1 MKVSKTLSDIADLA
15 FADRGV
21 CTELE
26 IKKLYLLTNPKPVM
40 RKLFVLGSIAVVA
53 IILALSW
60 FWIDA
65 LFLFLIAGPLIYM
78 GIADMLQVKQSIKRN
93 FPLFGRL
100 RYVFEDLRPKIQQYF
115 VESDT
120 DGAPINRN
128 ERSVIYQR
136 AKKQIDTVPFG
147 TQLNVYAEGYE
158 WITHSIAP
166 KDFHKMEHNPRI
178 RFGGKE
184 CKQPYDMSV
193 LNISAMSFGSLSQ
206 NAILAL
212 NSGAKLGGF
221 AHNTGEGG
229 LSPYHLQPGG
239 DIIWQIGTGYFGAR
253 TEDGNFSDDAFK
265 ANATKPNVKMIEIKL
280 SQGAKPGHGGILP
293 AAKNTPEIAKIRL
306 VKPGTT
312 VFSPPFHSAFNTP
325 KELLLF
331 VKRLRE
337 LSGGKPVGFKLCVG
351 RKSEFLS
358 ICKAM
363 VELKIYPDFITVDGG
378 EGGTGAAPPE
388 FTNFV
393 GMPLLDA
400 LAFVDNALRGFG
412 IRHEMRMIASGKVL
426 TGFNLLRAMAL
437 GADTCN
443 AARAMMMALGCIQ
456 ALECNRNTCPTGV
469 ATQNPELMK
478 GLDVKDKAERV
489 ANFHKN
495 TVESFVELMAAT
507 GMTHPEQIN
516 RTHVY
521 RRVFMNMVKTYEEIY
536 PTIPDGCL
544 LEGGDVPFELEEYMK
559 YASAETFELA

>member
-1 MKVSKTLSDIADLA
+1 
-15 FADRGV
+15 
-21 CTELE
+21 
-26 IKKLYLLTNPKPVM
+26 M
-40 RKLFVLGSIAVVA
+40 RKTFTLLSIAVCAGIV
-53 IILALSW
+53 IWSY

-65 LFLFLIAGPLIYM
+65 LYAFIIVAPIIYL
-78 GIADMLQVKQSIKRN
+78 GVVDIIQTRQSIRRN
-93 FPLFGRL
+93 FPVLGRL

-136 AKKQIDTVPFG
+136 AKKQIDTIPFG

-158 WITHSIAP
+158 WMTHSINPA
-166 KDFHKMEHNPRI
+166 DFHKLDHNPRI
-178 RFGGKE
+178 RFGGKD

-193 LNISAMSFGSLSQ
+193 LNVSAMSFGSLSK
-206 NAILAL
+206 NAIMAL
-212 NSGAKLGGF
+212 NAGAKIGNF

-253 TEDGNFSDDAFK
+253 DKSGAFNDDAFK

-293 AAKNTPEIAKIRL
+293 GKKNTPEIAAIRL
-306 VKPGTT
+306 VEPGTT
-312 VFSPPFHSAFNTP
+312 VFSPPFHSAFSTP
-325 KELLLF
+325 IELIKF
-331 VKRLRE
+331 IDKLRN
-337 LSGGKPVGFKLCVG
+337 LSGGKPVGFKLCIG

-363 VELKIYPDFITVDGG
+363 VQLNSYPDFITVDGG

-400 LAFVDNALRGFG
+400 LAFVDNSLRGFG
-412 IRHEMRMIASGKVL
+412 IREQTKIIASGKIL
-426 TGFNLLRAMAL
+426 TGFHILRALAL
-437 GADTCN
+437 GADATNC
-443 AARAMMMALGCIQ
+443 ARAMMMALGCIQ
-456 ALECNRNTCPTGV
+456 ALECNKNTCPTGV
-469 ATQNPELMK
+469 ATQDPYFMK
-478 GLDVKDKAERV
+478 GLVVEDKKVRV
-489 ANFHKN
+489 ANYHKN
-495 TVESFVELMAAT
+495 TVESFVELMGAA
-507 GMTHPEQIN
+507 GMTHPDQIN
-516 RTHVY
+516 RSHVY
-521 RRVFMNMVKTYEEIY
+521 RRVFMNLVKTYEEIY

-544 LEGGDVPFELEEYMK
+544 LDGGDVPFDYEDYLK
-559 YASAETFELA
+559 RSSAKSFEVLA